1 MRVAALRLRW
11 RGTMQLGR
19 WCGSRAGI
27 LHRRTPPVTAWFS
40 TVGRQQKILPNVA
53 DEETVDRVM
62 KDVDSHKRELE
73 KRPVTDDDVERA
85 LGNLKALGTADMLI
99 ECMDKFVCLH
109 DGMSSQPLLKAAI
122 MKEWRKHVIIG
133 FCRHLGYLFER
144 QTQQELIKGL
154 HRIMCVEAL
163 KLIEDEDDAITLLI
177 PNAAKLGKLDVVD
190 GKDCEL
196 VARTLVKDDA
206 TAGKVGLKLTWQL
219 LADPDTMLNQTLELT
234 SEHTLFVDNTIDLY
248 AWATKGRDSL
258 PR

>member
-1 MRVAALRLRW
+1 
-11 RGTMQLGR
+11 
-19 WCGSRAGI
+19 
-27 LHRRTPPVTAWFS
+27 
-40 TVGRQQKILPNVA
+40 
-53 DEETVDRVM
+53 
-62 KDVDSHKRELE
+62 
-73 KRPVTDDDVERA
+73 
-85 LGNLKALGTADMLI
+85 
-99 ECMDKFVCLH
+99 
-109 DGMSSQPLLKAAI
+109 
-122 MKEWRKHVIIG
+122 
-133 FCRHLGYLFER
+133 
-144 QTQQELIKGL
+144 
-154 HRIMCVEAL
+154 MCVEAL